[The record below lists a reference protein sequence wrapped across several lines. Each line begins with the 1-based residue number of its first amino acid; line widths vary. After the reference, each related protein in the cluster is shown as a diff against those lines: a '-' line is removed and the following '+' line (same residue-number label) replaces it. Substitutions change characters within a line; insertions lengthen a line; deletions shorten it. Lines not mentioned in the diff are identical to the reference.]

1 MQKVPDDSGF
11 HQKKGFPSLVVAD
24 LTGAYPTHELTPDTR
39 GGEPQARAHR
49 ARAQALQRDTCTS
62 HTEQV
67 G

>member
-39 GGEPQARAHR
+39 GGEPQARAQSTG
-49 ARAQALQRDTCTS
+49 ASSAA
-62 HTEQV
+62 
-67 G
+67 